1 SLNVFI
7 MIDNFHHK
15 TAIAMIIFG
24 YLTRKLLC
32 SYIKKFVYKVS
43 QPPPQNHQHGK
54 FPVYKES
61 KNQIYGYKKSV
72 FEGLHVLCTAID
84 NLPDLRKERVLHTPH
99 IRLHKL
105 IEVKAFHTL
114 CQPCTHLQRNDL

>member
-1 SLNVFI
+1 
-7 MIDNFHHK
+7 
-15 TAIAMIIFG
+15 
-24 YLTRKLLC
+24 
-32 SYIKKFVYKVS
+32 
-43 QPPPQNHQHGK
+43 
-54 FPVYKES
+54 
-61 KNQIYGYKKSV
+61 YKKSV

-114 CQPCTHLQRNDL
+114 CQPCTHLQRNDLLGYGIILGSIIEKQPFKHEDQHDKQQHINHIHFQMKKIKNCLHRLCYPVISSISRSTILVRHL